1 MSNVIKEEY
10 KANTT
15 GSIDNSSVPS
25 IEQQATAFLWVD
37 NAPRAYNET
46 LQLLVRMK
54 SIRSIC
60 VAFSDL
66 KYRSSLLIE
75 DKKVHY
81 IDASSLVSGTE
92 QL

>member
-37 NAPRAYNET
+37 NAPGPT
-46 LQLLVRMK
+46 MK
-54 SIRSIC
+54 RYSYLF
-60 VAFSDL
+60 A
-66 KYRSSLLIE
+66 
-75 DKKVHY
+75 
-81 IDASSLVSGTE
+81 
-92 QL
+92 